1 MMSDPRK
8 DFMQTLIYC
17 FGGMAL
23 LWVVLSI
30 IFYCL

>member
-1 MMSDPRK
+1 MSDPRK

-23 LWVVLSI
+23 LWAVLSI
-30 IFYCL
+30 IFYYL